1 MKSSGIKKIII
12 NSTDADY
19 DTGEDSNILETNGVT
34 YDFSETFEA
43 ELLEAIYLKGKTSSR
58 ESEFSIS
65 MNRLFYKIMLTGAA
79 AIVILLISIFLMEGS
94 LSFNSFLGLGN
105 SYDESTIC
113 LLTGN

>member
-12 NSTDADY
+12 HSMDADY
-19 DTGEDSNILETNGVT
+19 DTGEDSKILESNGII
-34 YDFSETFEA
+34 YDFSDNFEA
-43 ELLEAIYLKGKTSSR
+43 ELLEAIYSKGKTRSG
-58 ESEFSIS
+58 ESEFSVS
-65 MNRLFYKIMLTGAA
+65 MNRLFYKIVLTGAA